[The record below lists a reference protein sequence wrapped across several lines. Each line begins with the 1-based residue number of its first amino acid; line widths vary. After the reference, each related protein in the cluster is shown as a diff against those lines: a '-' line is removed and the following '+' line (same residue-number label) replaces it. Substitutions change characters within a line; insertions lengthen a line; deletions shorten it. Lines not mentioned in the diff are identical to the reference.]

1 MVLASWASYGDCQRG
16 HDEISPDGP
25 KANNDGEVVGIEG
38 EKGEWSSQKH
48 KESCGFHLTSK
59 MEEACKG
66 IALLQVLQLPLD
78 SYQWRHGVLCRIGFI
93 TANHL
98 RIMLNLILF
107 SVDFSLLKNI
117 PL

>member
-25 KANNDGEVVGIEG
+25 KANSDGEVVVIEG

-48 KESCGFHLTSK
+48 KEFWGSHLTSK
-59 MEEACKG
+59 MEEACKE
-66 IALLQVLQLPLD
+66 IALLQILQLPLD
-78 SYQWRHGVLCRIGFI
+78 SYQWRHGVLCRVGFI

-107 SVDFSLLKNI
+107 LWTFSS
-117 PL
+117 